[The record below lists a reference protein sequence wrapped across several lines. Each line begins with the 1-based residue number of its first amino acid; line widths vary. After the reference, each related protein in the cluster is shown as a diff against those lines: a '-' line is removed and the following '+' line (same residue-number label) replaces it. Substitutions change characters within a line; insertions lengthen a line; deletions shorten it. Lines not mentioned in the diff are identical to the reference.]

1 MDDFVFND
9 PENLVIATR
18 KAVAKM
24 TWLTETDHAAIELAV
39 NYAAAIE
46 KAREEMDVGAFTKL
60 VGWMGPNLLTAL
72 KALGGTPAE
81 RRAIVG
87 NLPQVNG
94 RLANLRS
101 GRVSSS

>member
-1 MDDFVFND
+1 MDEETVFND

-18 KAVAKM
+18 KAISKM
-24 TWLTETDHAAIELAV
+24 GWLTDSDHAAVELAV

-46 KAREEMDVGAFTKL
+46 RAREEMDVGAFTKL
-60 VGWMGPNLLTAL
+60 VGWMGPNLLASL

-87 NLPQVNG
+87 NVAPVNG
-94 RLANLRS
+94 RLANLRGERAS
-101 GRVSSS
+101 